1 MKLIYDIQIENGF
14 YVQENSGNW
23 YNNADN
29 VVICCHGFAGSK
41 NSSSTMTLAEHLSS
55 KYKYTIVLSF
65 DWPCHGKDVSE
76 ELTLERCDAYLT
88 KVIEYARKC
97 SPQAKLYANG
107 TSFGG
112 YLLLKYI
119 ADHGNPFKKVVLRST
134 AVTMHD
140 ILVNTIMNADDRNA
154 IANGEV
160 VKPGFDVKIPV
171 TASFVDSLA
180 DADIRKND
188 YRNFQ
193 SDILMIHGTDDEI
206 VPYSDAADFAEKQGI
221 TLHTVTGADHRF
233 SEQNHK
239 ENAITRAC
247 EFFDL
252 KEPSVE
258 RNKALQAQYD
268 AFIEGEHKRGK
279 EPFDFEKFTKNY
291 LHDRGSC
298 QSLSPN
304 ESPFVK
310 AQYRSRYYDHPEIMT
325 VADFG
330 NYLDKMDSY
339 S

>member
-1 MKLIYDIQIENGF
+1 MITRIQIENGF

-41 NSSSTMTLAEHLSS
+41 DSPSILTLAEHLSTQ
-55 KYKYTIVLSF
+55 YKYTIVLSF
-65 DWPCHGKDVSE
+65 DWPCHGEDVSE

-88 KVIEYARKC
+88 KVIDFARKC
-97 SPQAKLYANG
+97 SPQANLYANG

-119 ADHGNPFKKVVLRST
+119 SDHGNPFTKIVLRSS

-140 ILVNTIMNADDRNA
+140 VLVNTIMNANDRKA

-160 VKPGFDVKIPV
+160 VKTGFDIKIPV

-188 YRNFQ
+188 YQNFR
-193 SDILMIHGTDDEI
+193 SDILMIHGASDEI
-206 VPYSDAADFAEKQGI
+206 VPYSAAVDFAEKQGI

-247 EFFDL
+247 GFFDL

-258 RNKALQAQYD
+258 RDKALQAQHD
-268 AFIEGEHKRGK
+268 AFIENEHKQGK
-279 EPFDFEKFTKNY
+279 EPFDYKKFAKSY
-291 LHDRGSC
+291 LHDIGSC
-298 QSLSPN
+298 QRLPLDA
-304 ESPFVK
+304 PPYVK
-310 AQYRSRYYDHPEIMT
+310 AQYERRYYDHPEIMT
-325 VADFG
+325 VVDFA
-330 NYLDKMDSY
+330 NYLDEMDSY